1 MLLIGNVKTDP
12 PLVLAPL
19 SGISDLPFRL
29 INRSFGCKLAFTE
42 MISANSLIRG
52 SKRTLRMLSTSAED
66 RPLGIQLLGNEPET
80 LKKALGILAGHSF
93 DLIDFNA
100 ACPAA
105 KIVSRGEGAML
116 LREPAKFHA
125 ILKLIAANSSIPV
138 TVKIRSGWDTESVNA
153 LEIALRA
160 EDAGVSGIFIH
171 GRTRMQ
177 GYGGTVDYDSIRTVK
192 ESIKIPVIASG
203 DALSPV
209 LVRKLFDETGCDGV
223 ALARGTLG
231 NPWIWT
237 ETTHYLESGTQ
248 LPRPN
253 EYLITETMKKHLIM
267 NAAFHGEEKGVMLFR
282 KFFVWYA
289 RGLAVKEL
297 KGRAFSA
304 VTFNEMLRL
313 IDELAAS

>member
-160 EDAGVSGIFIH
+160 EDAGASGIFIH

-177 GYGGTVDYDSIRTVK
+177 GYSGTVDYDSIRMVK

-209 LVRKLFDETGCDGV
+209 LVRKMFDETGCDGV

-237 ETTHYLESGTQ
+237 EATHYLESGTL

-253 EYLITETMKKHLIM
+253 EYLITETMKKHLAM